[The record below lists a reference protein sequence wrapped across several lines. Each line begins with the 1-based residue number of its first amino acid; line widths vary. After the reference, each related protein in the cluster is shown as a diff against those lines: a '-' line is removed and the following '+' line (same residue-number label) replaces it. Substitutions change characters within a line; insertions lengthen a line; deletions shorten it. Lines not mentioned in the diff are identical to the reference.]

1 VVGAV
6 GNGNVQGALERFRE
20 ERLVLEQIAD
30 LLRGQ
35 LVDLIRSAGIDGTVT
50 ARAKDERSFAIKAFR
65 KGYSDPWQQI
75 TDKVGGR
82 VVVALPSDVDVVASL
97 VREVLIGAEVED
109 KRIHPPDTL
118 GYSGVH
124 VTGVLPTSGIPD
136 DLSLVEVQVRTIVQ
150 DAWSV
155 VSHRLLYKPLVGLP
169 VSEQRRMMRLAALA
183 EIFDEEVGRV
193 ITALEAQPGFD
204 LTPLVLMAEASA
216 FDVGIVGGDRA
227 TTLTVLAVVRPTLPD
242 NLDAYQAT
250 LEAFVSEQADRIKHL
265 VALRGGGTDAGSL
278 WENMLVGQPEAV
290 VILERLHTRPME
302 LLAVWAEADFPHALL
317 GPFMQLLGV
326 PDP

>member
-193 ITALEAQPGFD
+193 ITAL
-204 LTPLVLMAEASA
+204 MAEASA